1 MTVTRY
7 ASPIYKVNFWGNN
20 TLPGLTDGPDPEGWD
35 RAEMTHTY
43 PQTEKGTGSLSRLG
57 EWGYLS
63 GSAVY
68 AQIFMPYLQS
78 SRPLNSTSHW
88 IYNFLSG
95 SSQGGAIF
103 RLKVP
108 PGNYQVSLVVGT
120 DSVTGNDVSVNGT
133 MFVSRTT
140 HGYTGAS
147 SYPQYTHTVDA
158 RNGFIDVSI
167 GRTDLINGDASTFIN
182 WLTVEPVIYEGDEYP
197 DLVSTTLDPSSPAD
211 QALVTKLVQRDLAL
225 TERPVSFTLSSTIG
239 SAPVSSI
246 AMTQNRWTLA
256 TQWRVF
262 VPTYANQLILRLKL
276 HMTNNVSFPLI
287 GANIGATMS
296 DTELNATTVNTIWQ
310 RGRNEPTDPENEMV
324 ALTSGV
330 WAKAYT
336 VVRTNTP
343 TAFAMVIDV
352 RRAAGREAYIGL
364 VTFVVSASNT
374 LNIAPAGSTSR
385 FIYTEGFHENDFQLL
400 GTAALSASLTKV

>member
-1 MTVTRY
+1 MTT
-7 ASPIYKVNFWGNN
+7 
-20 TLPGLTDGPDPEGWD
+20 
-35 RAEMTHTY
+35 
-43 PQTEKGTGSLSRLG
+43 
-57 EWGYLS
+57 
-63 GSAVY
+63 
-68 AQIFMPYLQS
+68 
-78 SRPLNSTSHW
+78 
-88 IYNFLSG
+88 
-95 SSQGGAIF
+95 
-103 RLKVP
+103 
-108 PGNYQVSLVVGT
+108 
-120 DSVTGNDVSVNGT
+120 
-133 MFVSRTT
+133 
-140 HGYTGAS
+140 
-147 SYPQYTHTVDA
+147 
-158 RNGFIDVSI
+158 
-167 GRTDLINGDASTFIN
+167 
-182 WLTVEPVIYEGDEYP
+182 
-197 DLVSTTLDPSSPAD
+197 
-211 QALVTKLVQRDLAL
+211 
-225 TERPVSFTLSSTIG
+225 
-239 SAPVSSI
+239 
-246 AMTQNRWTLA
+246 
-256 TQWRVF
+256 
-262 VPTYANQLILRLKL
+262 
-276 HMTNNVSFPLI
+276 NVSFPLV